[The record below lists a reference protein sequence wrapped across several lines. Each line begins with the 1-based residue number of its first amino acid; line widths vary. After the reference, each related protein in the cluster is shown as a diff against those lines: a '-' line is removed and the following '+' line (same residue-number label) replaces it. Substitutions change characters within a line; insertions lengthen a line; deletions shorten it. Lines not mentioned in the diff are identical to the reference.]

1 MHFLWSNSG
10 STNPFLFQTFF
21 PPSVSVNS
29 GLFIDEIIYSYLP
42 PSHPTQEN
50 MLYKLALAQQ
60 PLTHIILKSKNPSP
74 LPTNMEFHSFTSN
87 LLIILLISNI
97 CTCVTPP
104 PKKKTHTL
112 TIPLL
117 FLTDM
122 WFLLTLQVWPR
133 DHEAFLYLKSK
144 FQSFINL

>member
-1 MHFLWSNSG
+1 MHSLWSNSG

-74 LPTNMEFHSFTSN
+74 LPTNVEFHSFTSN

-104 PKKKTHTL
+104 PKKKTTHPNNTPPLPHRHVIPPNFTGL
-112 TIPLL
+112 TSGSWSI
-117 FLTDM
+117 FI
-122 WFLLTLQVWPR
+122 
-133 DHEAFLYLKSK
+133 LKV
-144 FQSFINL
+144 

>member
-1 MHFLWSNSG
+1 MHSLWSNSG

-42 PSHPTQEN
+42 PSHPTQKN

-74 LPTNMEFHSFTSN
+74 LPTNVEFHSFTSN

-97 CTCVTPP
+97 CTPP
-104 PKKKTHTL
+104 SKKKNKPHTL
-112 TIPLL
+112 TIPLP

-122 WFLLTLQVWPR
+122 WFLLTL
-133 DHEAFLYLKSK
+133 HEAFLYLKSK